1 MINVICPKAC
11 KSAFHNTPASNST
24 KVVLKNTGTSRLE
37 TCGRPDTPRG
47 NTT

>member
-24 KVVLKNTGTSRLE
+24 QAARMNTGTSRPE
-37 TCGRPDTPRG
+37 NFGRLDTPRG